1 MTVKKT
7 QLDEKIQT
15 GGGATGVAHTAD
27 PVDKNAT
34 LPVGNHNNGQQSA
47 EKIAAI
53 TPGQGEEETNSEN
66 NVKTTG
72 DAAGGN
78 KGSVGMKGSAAAP
91 GQTYSFTPNSV
102 KEDVDAMFAGSDL
115 SEEFKEKATV
125 IFEAAVTAKVNE
137 VVTELEEQ
145 YNTAL
150 AEETVRVE
158 QELTEGINKYMEY
171 VAEQWLDQNKVA
183 VQASLK
189 SELTESFIADL
200 KALFEQHYISIPDD
214 KFDAVEA
221 MQEEMAELQQRL
233 DSVMEENM
241 ALKSDVAESARAKI
255 LADVAEGLAATQA
268 EKLSALAEGVEFDTA
283 ENFRKKLEIVKENY
297 FPTDK
302 PASSAKNLMEEVQE
316 ETEQKASAPANSP
329 VSFYA
334 QAISRTVK
342 K

>member
-34 LPVGNHNNGQQSA
+34 LPVGNHNNGQQAA
-47 EKIAAI
+47 EKIAAV

-66 NVKTTG
+66 NVKPTG
-72 DAAGGN
+72 NAAGGN
-78 KGSVGMKGSAAAP
+78 KASVNMKSSAAA
-91 GQTYSFTPNSV
+91 NV
-102 KEDVDAMFAGSDL
+102 KEDVEAMFAGSEL

-137 VVTELEEQ
+137 AVADLEEQ

-150 AEETVRVE
+150 AEETVRIE

-171 VAEQWLDQNKVA
+171 VAEQWLEQNKVA
-183 VQASLK
+183 IQASLK
-189 SELTESFIADL
+189 SELTESFINDL

-233 DSVMEENM
+233 DGVMEENM
-241 ALKSDVAESARAKI
+241 TLKSEVAESARAKI

-268 EKLSALAEGVEFDTA
+268 EKLTALAEGVVFDDV
-283 ENFRKKLEIVKENY
+283 ESFRKKLEIVKENY
-297 FPTDK
+297 FPADK
-302 PASSAKNLMEEVQE
+302 PASGAKSLMEEVQE